1 MGIII
6 DFNEAKRKLAEKKK
20 QRNYI
25 LEVAAN
31 RDNEISDTMFQTILQ
46 NIFLDRVDEGEEK

>member
-20 QRNYI
+20 QRNYV
-25 LEVAAN
+25 LEATCS
-31 RDNEISDTMFQTILQ
+31 DNDLSDAMLQTILQ
-46 NIFLDRVDEGEEK
+46 NIFLDSVDEGEDK